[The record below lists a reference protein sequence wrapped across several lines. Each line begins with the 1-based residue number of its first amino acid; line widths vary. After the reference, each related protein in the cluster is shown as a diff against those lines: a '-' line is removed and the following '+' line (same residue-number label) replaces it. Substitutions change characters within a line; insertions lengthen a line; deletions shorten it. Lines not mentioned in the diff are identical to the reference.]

1 MIPIHELSVRG
12 IVHQSTSLE
21 SIAALSPGDA
31 VYCGF
36 DPTASSLHV
45 GHLIT
50 IRTMR
55 RLAELGLRPILL
67 VGGATARVGDPSFR
81 NAARQAMGE
90 DVVLRNAESIKA
102 QISFL
107 MRGVDHEVVDNAE
120 WLAET
125 RHLDFM
131 AEVGSRFTIAR
142 MLAFESVKNRLE
154 DGLTFFELGYMLL
167 QAFDFVHLNRSR
179 GCVLQIGGSDQWAN
193 MVNGIDLARR
203 LANVE
208 LNAMT
213 VPLLVDGQG
222 RKMGKTAGGAA
233 WVDADL
239 LHPRDFW
246 QFWRNVDDA
255 VVSTM
260 LRLLTDVP
268 LDRIDSL
275 ASDPNQAK
283 ELLADRMTSWVHG
296 IDRRPEAD
304 AFVVGEDRR
313 LVSVLVRSGLAS
325 GSNAARRLIEQGGV
339 RIDGEKVQ
347 DVGALVPEDAES
359 IVAGRKREVRLSP
372 SMAVDDAVA
381 VGGP

>member
-1 MIPIHELSVRG
+1 MIRIDALTARG
-12 IVHQSTSLE
+12 IVHQSTSLD

-36 DPTASSLHV
+36 DPTAASLHV

-81 NAARQAMGE
+81 SAARQAMDE
-90 DVVLRNAESIKA
+90 ATVQSNAKAIKE
-102 QISFL
+102 QIAFL
-107 MRGVDHEVVDNAE
+107 MRGVEHEVVDNAE
-120 WLAET
+120 WLSET

-142 MLAFESVKNRLE
+142 MLAFESVKSRLD

-203 LANVE
+203 LVGAE

-233 WVDADL
+233 WIDAVR

-255 VVSTM
+255 VVPTL

-268 LDRIDSL
+268 LGRIDSL
-275 ASDPNQAK
+275 SSDPNAAK
-283 ELLADRMTSWVHG
+283 ELLADAMTSWVHG

-339 RIDGEKVQ
+339 RIDGEKVL
-347 DVGALVPEDAES
+347 DVDALVPDDAES

-372 SMAVDDAVA
+372 MAAVDVLAM
-381 VGGP
+381 GRP